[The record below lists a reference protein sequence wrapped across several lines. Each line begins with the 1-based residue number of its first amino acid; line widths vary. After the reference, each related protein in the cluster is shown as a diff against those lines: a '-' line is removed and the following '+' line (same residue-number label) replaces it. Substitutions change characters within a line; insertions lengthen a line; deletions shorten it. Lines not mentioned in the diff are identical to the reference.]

1 MLTFWEINDFYHLF
15 PLQNWV
21 YDLQKYA
28 GEMKLD
34 SICKNKFLWNTNIH
48 NIHETK
54 LMQNQKFVACN
65 SSNWSH
71 MTHCISKST
80 LKSVIERRLE
90 MFEMIIYIL
99 HFTLSRSNR
108 NLQEF
113 QSTCRQRITR
123 TVASTDAAI
132 NNMHFLF
139 FTTFIGDSVG

>member
-1 MLTFWEINDFYHLF
+1 MH
-15 PLQNWV
+15 
-21 YDLQKYA
+21 DLQKYA

-34 SICKNKFLWNTNIH
+34 GICKNKFLWNTNIR

-71 MTHCISKST
+71 TTHCISKST
-80 LKSVIERRLE
+80 LKSVIE
-90 MFEMIIYIL
+90 MIIYIL
-99 HFTLSRSNR
+99 HFTLSRNNR
-108 NLQEF
+108 SLQEF
-113 QSTCRQRITR
+113 QSTCRQGITR